1 MAVRHRTLSHAA
13 QRQLRQ
19 SAADEIETEPG
30 APTMSDRTPTESTKP
45 ASTAPA
51 TGGEAAEAHG
61 SGFNR
66 VWREWIKPFL
76 MVLVVVGSLR
86 SAVADWN
93 DVPTGSMRPT
103 ILEGERI
110 FVNKLAYDLKVPF
123 TRLRLMEW
131 SSPERGDVVVLYS
144 PADGKRLV
152 KRVMGV
158 PGDVLEMR
166 GGRLFVNGDP
176 AAYASMGE
184 ADRDALGIESQSF
197 GLPEELPEVVVWE
210 TVGSLTHPVTLTPS
224 PFQSTIR
231 NFEPRVVPEASYFVM
246 GDNRDNS
253 RDSRYFGYVDRELI
267 VGRALAVVV
276 SLDPTHS
283 YSPRWDRFFFGLP

>member
-1 MAVRHRTLSHAA
+1 
-13 QRQLRQ
+13 
-19 SAADEIETEPG
+19 
-30 APTMSDRTPTESTKP
+30 MSDRTPPESTKP
-45 ASTAPA
+45 AAAAPSKD
-51 TGGEAAEAHG
+51 GEGADG
-61 SGFNR
+61 TRGGFNR

-76 MVLVVVGSLR
+76 MVLIVVGSLR

-131 SSPERGDVVVLYS
+131 SQPQRGDVVVLYS

-152 KRVMGV
+152 KRVMGL
-158 PGDVLEMR
+158 PGDVLAMR
-166 GGRLFVNGDP
+166 GGNLFVNGQP
-176 AAYASMGE
+176 AEYE
-184 ADRDALGIESQSF
+184 HLADGDREILGIDEIER
-197 GLPEELPEVVVWE
+197 LPGQPPELVVWE
-210 TVGSLTHPVTLTPS
+210 TVGSLTHPVTVTPS

-231 NFEPRVVPEASYFVM
+231 NFEPRVVPADSYFVM

-276 SLDPTHS
+276 SLDPTQS